1 LGGGPRGGGPVGGTG
16 GVPLYTHYMYLW
28 GYPYIPLIYG
38 YGVCLYR
45 GRGVRG
51 GVLIYTYYICVCA
64 YAYIHTIYVLCV
76 YAYIHTIYVYV
87 QRLIYTMSML
97 YQ

>member
-1 LGGGPRGGGPVGGTG
+1 MVGAPW
-16 GVPLYTHYMYLW
+16 GVPG
-28 GYPYIPLIYG
+28 GYPYIPTICTYGGTLIYLLFMGMG
-38 YGVCLYR
+38 YVYIG
-45 GRGVRG
+45 GGGVRG